1 MTIQKKLVA
10 LSLGTILG
18 LMVGAVLFLY
28 FYLPAQA
35 MEGEKEVFI
44 ELNLKGM
51 ALNSEIGQIDK
62 VNYKDQLEKIIEA
75 KAEYMAAFEALE
87 KLVLLPEASV
97 DIAYSIDTIRSLQKL
112 FAVKWDV
119 FSRLSQEVIPGV
131 ISVLMS
137 DKIVVN
143 THRLNYYAS
152 ERVRESG
159 ELDDIMQNWDE
170 LVKSATA
177 LYANLTVANNV
188 TSEQFAA
195 ITSEIDAI
203 RTRSIIIGLS
213 LVALI
218 VVLTLIVTGFTA
230 RSLARNIIA
239 IEGGIGR
246 LKEGDLTVSVKVKSR
261 DELGRLGSNLMDFVR
276 SLRDGMMDIKNSARD
291 NKKVQDSL
299 AEVVTGTME
308 KTRTIQS
315 RTEAINGIT
324 DNLNRS
330 IETSGGA
337 VQALITS
344 VARLDEQ
351 LMDQMA
357 MVEQSTSAVTEM
369 ISSVQNVTDI
379 TRRKEDST
387 KNLVKTAE
395 KGGAELAQTTRII
408 GDINGYVDEISGTAG
423 VIQTVASQTT
433 LLAMNA
439 AIEAAHAGDAG
450 QGFAVVADEI
460 RKLAETTSQ
469 NSKRIGKVLKEVVV
483 KVAEATE
490 AGQNTRR
497 AFSEIDTEVKS
508 VSQGLQEIASSM
520 EELNIG
526 GRQILES
533 MTHLQ
538 EVSVGVKQ
546 GSSEMSAA
554 SDHIQRETRE
564 VERFSGDV
572 KDGAREILGTIQG
585 ISSAMEEV
593 QATTLRIGE
602 VTDLLTREVGRFITD
617 EEVGAP
623 PVEGPD
629 AEEPATGSPEGL
641 PEEFD

>member
-10 LSLGTILG
+10 LSLGTIFG
-18 LMVGAVLFLY
+18 LLVGAALFLY

-35 MEGEKEVFI
+35 MAGEKEVFLQLSLRGA
-44 ELNLKGM
+44 ELNSDLGR
-51 ALNSEIGQIDK
+51 IDK
-62 VNYKDQLEKIIEA
+62 LNYREQLEKIHE
-75 KAEYMAAFEALE
+75 KKDLYLAAFEALDQ
-87 KLVLLPEASV
+87 LILLPEASN
-97 DIAYSIDTIRSLQKL
+97 DIASSIETIRSLQNL
-112 FAVKWDV
+112 FSTKWEA
-119 FSRLSQEVIPGV
+119 FNRLSREVIPGV
-131 ISVLMS
+131 KKVLLSDETSVS
-137 DKIVVN
+137 SY
-143 THRLNYYAS
+143 RLFYYAP
-152 ERVRESG
+152 EGMRQTG
-159 ELDDIMQNWDE
+159 ELDEIMSLWE
-170 LVKSATA
+170 EVVKSATA
-177 LYANLTVANNV
+177 LDANLSVALDV
-188 TSEQFAA
+188 IDEQFVS
-195 ITSEIDAI
+195 ITEEIDVI

-213 LVALI
+213 LVILI
-218 VVLTLIVTGFTA
+218 VLVTLIVTGFTA

-246 LKEGDLTVSVKVKSR
+246 LKEGDLTVSVRVKSR
-261 DELGRLGSNLMDFVR
+261 DELGLLGQNLMEFIR
-276 SLRDGMMDIKNSARD
+276 SLRDGMMDIKNSARE

-299 AEVVTGTME
+299 AEVVTSTMD

-315 RTEAINGIT
+315 RTEVINGIT

-357 MVEQSTSAVTEM
+357 MVEESTSAVTQM

-387 KNLVKTAE
+387 RNLVKTAE

-439 AIEAAHAGDAG
+439 AIEAAHAGEAG

-460 RKLAETTSQ
+460 RKLAETTSR
-469 NSKRIGKVLKEVVV
+469 NSKRIGKVLKEVIT

-490 AGQNTRR
+490 AGQNTRH
-497 AFSEIDTEVKS
+497 AFAEIDTEVKS

-546 GSSEMSAA
+546 GSSDMSAA

-585 ISSAMEEV
+585 ITSAMEEV
-593 QATTLRIGE
+593 QNTTLRIGE
-602 VTDLLTREVGRFITD
+602 VTELLTREVGRFVTD
-617 EEVGAP
+617 REPEKPSAG
-623 PVEGPD
+623 
-629 AEEPATGSPEGL
+629 EEPVDELS
-641 PEEFD
+641 EEME